1 MNDSVILD
9 KVYDW
14 AMAYEDR
21 VLPRDADRRFYD
33 EAVDEVLAILAD
45 RVWLDSEGVP
55 VEPDDPNA
63 VAGA

>member
-1 MNDSVILD
+1 MTDAEILD

-33 EAVDEVLAILAD
+33 EAVDEVLAILAA
-45 RVWLDSEGVP
+45 RVWLDSDGVP
-55 VEPDDPNA
+55 VEPDDPSA
-63 VAGA
+63 VTDA

>member
-1 MNDSVILD
+1 MTDAEILD

-21 VLPRDADRRFYD
+21 VSPRDADRRFYD

-45 RVWLDSEGVP
+45 RVWLDSDGVP

-63 VAGA
+63 VTGA

>member
-1 MNDSVILD
+1 MSDSEILD
-9 KVYDW
+9 KVHNW
-14 AMAYEDR
+14 AMSYKER
-21 VLPRDADRRFYD
+21 PFPSDADRRFYG

-63 VAGA
+63 VTGA